1 MFDRYAIYFTPKP
14 GPLADF
20 GAHWLGWD
28 LVTGTEVTHPQ
39 VEGIDVATLTQTPRK
54 YGFHGTIKAPFR
66 LASGTSFAALTEATA
81 QFCATRPAF
90 NLTGLR
96 VASLGRFLGLIPDG
110 DAGPLNE
117 LAGAAVT
124 KLDPFRAPLTEADLK
139 RRRASGLS
147 PTEDTFLVQ
156 WGYPYVLDL
165 FQFHMTLSG
174 SLDAARLAQTQT
186 ALAPLLAPILPRP
199 FRIDSLTLCG
209 EDASGRFHQIERFGL
224 GG

>member
-1 MFDRYAIYFTPKP
+1 MFDRYAIYFTPQP

-20 GAHWLGWD
+20 GAQWLGWD
-28 LVTGTEVTHPQ
+28 LVTGAEVAHPQ
-39 VEGIDVATLTQTPRK
+39 VDGIDVAALTQTPRK
-54 YGFHGTIKAPFR
+54 YGFHGTMKAPFR
-66 LASGTSFAALTEATA
+66 LAPGTTLADLTKATA
-81 QFCATRPAF
+81 QFCASRPAF
-90 NLTGLR
+90 DLTGLR
-96 VASLGRFLGLIPDG
+96 LASLGRFLALIPDG
-110 DAGPLNE
+110 DAGPLND

-124 KLDPFRAPLTEADLK
+124 TLDPFRAPLTEADLQ

-147 PTEDTFLVQ
+147 PAEDAYLVQ

-174 SLDAARLAQTQT
+174 SLDPETLAQTQQ
-186 ALAPLLAPILPRP
+186 ALRPLLDPILPRP